1 MISRRVPL
9 AVVAAL
15 AFAAGAL
22 VATEAGAAV
31 LKHKQTGET
40 ITGTLTNQKIN
51 NLTVFRLEDG
61 ATKFINPGEWEVVKA
76 DEAASAPE
84 SPAASESP
92 AVLAPVAPAPAASPA
107 PAARTDKPALVRG
120 YILPIS
126 GPIEHYALVEALQK
140 GATEAKKKSAAVVI
154 LRMNTPGGRLDLG
167 NKIIDLIEEIDDWA
181 TIVAWVSGNDRQAL
195 SCGAYLSFATQK
207 IFMAPGTTIGA
218 ATPYRMTYWGP
229 EIEEKLTSA
238 FRARFRSLAQQ
249 RGYPAPIADAMV
261 DSSTAVIQVFLDG
274 KQMFVSDDEAKQ
286 MEKENKGTDRF
297 KRGKTVSG
305 RGKLITFTD
314 QEALEFEVCSAIV
327 STGEEIM
334 KALGHES
341 AVVEEASWLPGWVE
355 AESRKRKA
363 LFERYKSQFDAA
375 VYEANTSWSRIGTRR
390 QLEQAAAA
398 LKAIEQMAA
407 DPRMDIPIT
416 PEDLDKM
423 KAQIQG
429 WYDAPKNP

>member
-154 LRMNTPGGRLDLG
+154 LRMNTPGGRLDL
-167 NKIIDLIEEIDDWA
+167 
-181 TIVAWVSGNDRQAL
+181 
-195 SCGAYLSFATQK
+195 
-207 IFMAPGTTIGA
+207 
-218 ATPYRMTYWGP
+218 
-229 EIEEKLTSA
+229 
-238 FRARFRSLAQQ
+238 
-249 RGYPAPIADAMV
+249 
-261 DSSTAVIQVFLDG
+261 
-274 KQMFVSDDEAKQ
+274 
-286 MEKENKGTDRF
+286 
-297 KRGKTVSG
+297 
-305 RGKLITFTD
+305 
-314 QEALEFEVCSAIV
+314 
-327 STGEEIM
+327 
-334 KALGHES
+334 
-341 AVVEEASWLPGWVE
+341 
-355 AESRKRKA
+355 
-363 LFERYKSQFDAA
+363 
-375 VYEANTSWSRIGTRR
+375 
-390 QLEQAAAA
+390 
-398 LKAIEQMAA
+398 
-407 DPRMDIPIT
+407 
-416 PEDLDKM
+416 
-423 KAQIQG
+423 
-429 WYDAPKNP
+429 